1 MLSPPRPRVFLNT
14 KNNRSVLVITVAEES
29 HMYRTTNVILMIGQS
44 FRRRR
49 AASII

>member
-1 MLSPPRPRVFLNT
+1 MLSPTRPRVFLN
-14 KNNRSVLVITVAEES
+14 NRPVLVITVAEES

-49 AASII
+49 ATSII